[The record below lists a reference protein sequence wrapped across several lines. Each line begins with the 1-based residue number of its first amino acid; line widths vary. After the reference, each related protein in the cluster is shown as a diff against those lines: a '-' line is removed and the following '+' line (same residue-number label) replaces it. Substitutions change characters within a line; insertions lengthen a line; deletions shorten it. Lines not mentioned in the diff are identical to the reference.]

1 MISRLYIPSEGSIFL
16 DKYDLLKVEISSIR
30 RQLGIVSQ
38 DPLLFAGTIRDNI
51 TYGDESYS
59 DEDVVEM
66 AKICCADEFIMEL
79 PLGYNTAIS
88 EKGSSLSGG
97 QRQRIALTRALMK
110 KPKIIIL
117 DEATSALDIETEK
130 QFVNNLVKKFND
142 STIIMITHRL
152 SNVRN
157 ADKILVFDQGN
168 LSEQGDHQTL
178 LKNKSVYY
186 SLLKNDE
193 K

>member
-1 MISRLYIPSEGSIFL
+1 
-16 DKYDLLKVEISSIR
+16 
-30 RQLGIVSQ
+30 
-38 DPLLFAGTIRDNI
+38 
-51 TYGDESYS
+51 
-59 DEDVVEM
+59 M

-157 ADKILVFDQGN
+157 ADKILVFDQGI
-168 LSEQGDHQTL
+168 LSEQEITRPF
-178 LKNKSVYY
+178 LKNKSVLYF
-186 SLLKNDE
+186 
-193 K
+193 

>member
-1 MISRLYIPSEGSIFL
+1 
-16 DKYDLLKVEISSIR
+16 
-30 RQLGIVSQ
+30 
-38 DPLLFAGTIRDNI
+38 
-51 TYGDESYS
+51 
-59 DEDVVEM
+59 M

-157 ADKILVFDQGN
+157 ADKILVFDQGI
-168 LSEQGDHQTL
+168 LSEQGNHQAL